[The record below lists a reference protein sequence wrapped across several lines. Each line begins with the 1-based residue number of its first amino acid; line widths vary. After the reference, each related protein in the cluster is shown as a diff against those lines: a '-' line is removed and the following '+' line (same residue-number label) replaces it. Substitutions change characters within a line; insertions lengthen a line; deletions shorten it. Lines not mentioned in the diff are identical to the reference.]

1 VPQPIVTGTPEGMLP
16 VNGTAAARIALTA
29 LLAERKAAKSPLAC
43 SGVTWEGLLTI
54 AA

>member
-1 VPQPIVTGTPEGMLP
+1 MLP

-43 SGVTWEGLLTI
+43 SAVTCEGLFTI

>member
-1 VPQPIVTGTPEGMLP
+1 MLP

-29 LLAERKAAKSPLAC
+29 LLAARKAAKSPLAC
-43 SGVTWEGLLTI
+43 SGVTWDGLLTI